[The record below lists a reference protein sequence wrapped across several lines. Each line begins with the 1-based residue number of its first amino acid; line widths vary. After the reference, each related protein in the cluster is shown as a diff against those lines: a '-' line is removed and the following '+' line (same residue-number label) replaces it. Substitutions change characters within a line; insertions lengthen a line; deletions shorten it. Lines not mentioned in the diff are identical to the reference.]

1 MDGKPLTTKVYHDIY
16 SDIINGVIT
25 TNDILSEGRLAEKY
39 GVSRAPVREAL
50 ISLCNEC
57 LLQNIPRTGY
67 KVVHILPR
75 EAEELIELRRVL
87 ELHLLSAAFDRMTEE
102 DIAAL
107 EEVHLNNR
115 KEEALKTRVQDH
127 WERNMRF
134 HLKLAEM
141 GGNSRMKDTLDKTL
155 LDCARASTQYF
166 LGSRNHHTQ
175 DDLHGPLL
183 DALAEKDKPR
193 ALALLDQDIRTLIY

>member
-1 MDGKPLTTKVYHDIY
+1 MNGKPMTTKVYENIY

-39 GVSRAPVREAL
+39 RVSRAPVREAL
-50 ISLCNEC
+50 ISLCNEG
-57 LLQNIPRTGY
+57 LLQSIPRTGY
-67 KVVHILPR
+67 KVMHILPR
-75 EAEELIELRRVL
+75 EAEEMIELRRVL
-87 ELHLLSAAFDRMTEE
+87 ELHLLNASFDHLTQE

-107 EEVHLNNR
+107 QTVHLDNQ

-134 HLKLAEM
+134 HLTLAEM
-141 GGNSRMKDTLDKTL
+141 GGNGRMKDTLEKTL

-166 LGSRNHHTQ
+166 LGSRNHQTQ

-183 DALAEKDKPR
+183 DALLSKDKPR
-193 ALALLDQDIRTLIY
+193 ALSILEKDIRALIY